1 MVRFTGEKKKKK
13 CGESILFFLFTMEG
27 TTLLEQMGQPSQVL
41 LHYCAY
47 VDSH

>member
-1 MVRFTGEKKKKK
+1 MVRFTGKKKEVWRKH
-13 CGESILFFLFTMEG
+13 SLLFTMEG
-27 TTLLEQMGQPSQVL
+27 TTLLKQMGQPSQVL